1 MDLLDAL
8 TLRLKA
14 AAHPSYFATV
24 GAQLPGVDNRLGVPM
39 GIVRSAA
46 KDILRSGSADAFLA
60 EALRPGRLVVHE
72 TALVAGLV
80 VCGLPTR
87 DFAAKLELAERFLP
101 AVTNWAICDTFA
113 TGFHEVRAHREEAF
127 DFVASLCRRAGKTT
141 DTIDNPERALW
152 PTRVGLVL
160 LLAHYAHA
168 DWLDRARELMAD
180 ARPLAVARTTYY
192 GSMGWAWTHQVLSVA
207 DSAGA
212 ADFLEGLV
220 RSEKIDPLT
229 ARRSIRKIRESYRAS
244 AEEKEALV
252 ARFRPLLP
260 ARIEKDVPNRKPDL

>member
-8 TLRLKA
+8 TLRLSA

-24 GAQLPGVDNRLGVPM
+24 GAQLPGVENRLGVPM
-39 GIVRSAA
+39 GVVRSAA
-46 KDILRSGSADAFLA
+46 KEILRSGSAEDFLE

-87 DFAAKLELAERFLP
+87 DFGAKLEIAERFLP

-113 TGFHEVRAHREEAF
+113 TGFHEVRSHREEAF
-127 DFVASLCRRAGKTT
+127 DFVASLCRRAGETP
-141 DTIDNPERALW
+141 DTINAPERALW

-160 LLAHYAHA
+160 VLAHYAHA
-168 DWLDRARELMAD
+168 DWLDRVRDLMAD
-180 ARPLAVARTTYY
+180 ERPLAVARMTYY
-192 GSMGWAWTHQVLSVA
+192 GSMGWAWCHQVLSVV
-207 DSAGA
+207 DPAGA
-212 ADFLEGLV
+212 ADFLEALV

-229 ARRSIRKIRESYRAS
+229 ARRAVRKIRESYRAS
-244 AEEKEALV
+244 AEEKEALL

-260 ARIEKDVPNRKPDL
+260 ARVDKNAPNRKPDF